1 MTFAQHVIRSLQD
14 SRSSST
20 VVDVLKSSK
29 TSTTCNHNQKTT
41 RPGIDFPVFFLVK
54 RTPPGYAGGLLIIEK
69 PVHIFGYD
77 GDVFRYF
84 CKVDLAFAVKDG
96 DGNLVCEAVDGRAD
110 VVFFE

>member
-41 RPGIDFPVFFLVK
+41 RPGIDFPVFF
-54 RTPPGYAGGLLIIEK
+54 
-69 PVHIFGYD
+69 
-77 GDVFRYF
+77 F
-84 CKVDLAFAVKDG
+84 CKKTIAVLTFKIG
-96 DGNLVCEAVDGRAD
+96 GGYIGPLLRIWYMVEGKIHFKN
-110 VVFFE
+110 VVKTTFLNNIDNNATID

>member
-41 RPGIDFPVFFLVK
+41 RPGIDFPVFSFAKNRLLRQPSKYMMWLHGLFIENMAHTREVAHFRNVVK
-54 RTPPGYAGGLLIIEK
+54 TT
-69 PVHIFGYD
+69 F
-77 GDVFRYF
+77 
-84 CKVDLAFAVKDG
+84 
-96 DGNLVCEAVDGRAD
+96 
-110 VVFFE
+110 